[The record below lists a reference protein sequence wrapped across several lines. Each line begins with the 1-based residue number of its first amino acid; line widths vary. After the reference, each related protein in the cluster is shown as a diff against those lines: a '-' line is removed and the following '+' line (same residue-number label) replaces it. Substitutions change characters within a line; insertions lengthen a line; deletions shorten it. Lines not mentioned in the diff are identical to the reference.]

1 MKKKLT
7 AFFLILLFLISHF
20 LSLKALNVNF
30 LPQVNAQSQS
40 PSPSPVDEEVEI
52 DLGSYLKLSG
62 GQKVSDVFQ
71 KPSDMLNLIIRVVF
85 AVVGL
90 LLFVLLIVSGLSMI
104 AAGTTESKD
113 KAKGTMTSALM
124 GFIIIF
130 AAYWIMQIIQV
141 LTGTDI
147 GF

>member
-7 AFFLILLFLISHF
+7 AFFLILLFFILHF
-20 LSLKALNVNF
+20 LSLKTLNIDF

-40 PSPSPVDEEVEI
+40 PSNEDVEI
-52 DLGSYLKLSG
+52 DLGSYLKLSN

-71 KPSDMLNLIIRVVF
+71 KPSDMLNLIIKVVF
-85 AVVGL
+85 VAVGL
-90 LLFVLLIVSGLSMI
+90 ILFVLVIISGLSMI
-104 AAGTTESKD
+104 AAGTTDSKD
-113 KAKGTMTSALM
+113 KAKGTLTSALI
-124 GFIIIF
+124 GFIVIF